1 MIAPTELD
9 ERAIDVA
16 IESLGIEFLRELRA
30 IAWFCDSSA
39 DGKMA
44 LVPSSQR
51 HWYEPGGMMEPLAST
66 GCVRLLG
73 PSYCATV
80 RQHRPSIRVEQF
92 GRRVLVRAR
101 AMRLPIEIDD
111 DQPCALPS
119 SEAGWRDMES
129 AREGFDQS
137 FVTRETAALTGEAD
151 STQTED
157 NSQSSAPS
165 PDEGSGDAITSSV
178 GDTAANLSDA
188 GKDGVD
194 EGAGD
199 IEAREE
205 PSASS
210 APDLSDEDRAWLLSV
225 AKQLWAATGVGEQ
238 DLVSGVAGDLRK
250 SAPETISGGAR
261 AKALSIVKQC
271 KLVCYGE
278 QDAADTLELI
288 AGIVGVETKD
298 IV

>member
-1 MIAPTELD
+1 MTAPTELD

-44 LVPSSQR
+44 LVPSARR

-111 DQPCALPS
+111 DQPCALPA
-119 SEAGWRDMES
+119 SEAGWREITDEDRPPNDEEVLMGCWENWPS
-129 AREGFDQS
+129 QKWVVEYGLYGS
-137 FVTRETAALTGEAD
+137 TKGGWISGSVTHWLPATFL
-151 STQTED
+151 
-157 NSQSSAPS
+157 P
-165 PDEGSGDAITSSV
+165 
-178 GDTAANLSDA
+178 
-188 GKDGVD
+188 
-194 EGAGD
+194 
-199 IEAREE
+199 
-205 PSASS
+205 S
-210 APDLSDEDRAWLLSV
+210 APDRRPA
-225 AKQLWAATGVGEQ
+225 
-238 DLVSGVAGDLRK
+238 
-250 SAPETISGGAR
+250 
-261 AKALSIVKQC
+261 
-271 KLVCYGE
+271 
-278 QDAADTLELI
+278 
-288 AGIVGVETKD
+288 
-298 IV
+298 